1 MPQKK
6 VKKIASEIRKSVPEN
21 IDDKEKVVQLLDDLE
36 SEDLSKLKKAI
47 DVIPEFIA
55 KFETEH
61 PKLAESLNEIMVI
74 LSNMGI

>member
-6 VKKIASEIRKSVPEN
+6 VKKIASEVRKSVPEN
-21 IDDKEKVVQLLDDLE
+21 IENKKQVDRLLDDLE
-36 SEDLSKLKKAI
+36 SEDPLKLKRAMG
-47 DVIPEFIA
+47 VIPEFVA
-55 KFETEH
+55 RFETEH

>member
-21 IDDKEKVVQLLDDLE
+21 IENKEQVNQLLDDLE
-36 SEDLSKLKKAI
+36 SEDLQKLKKAI
-47 DVIPEFIA
+47 DVIPEFIT
-55 KFETEH
+55 KFEAQH